1 MDDQTSL
8 IKLIRELMPPPPEA
22 ILGRVISEDPLE
34 VQGVNDEKLKIFG
47 STLILSKRFRDEP
60 LKLGEEI
67 HILVFNNGK
76 SYYALDRR

>member
-1 MDDQTSL
+1 MEDQTSL
-8 IKLIRELMPPPPEA
+8 IKLIRELMPPPPEV

-47 STLILSKRFRDEP
+47 STLILSKRFRDTP
-60 LKLGEEI
+60 LALGEEI

-76 SYYALDRR
+76 SYYALERR

>member
-1 MDDQTSL
+1 MVDQTSF
-8 IKLIRELMPPPPEA
+8 IKLIRKLMPPPPEV
-22 ILGRVISEDPLE
+22 ILGRVISENPLE

-47 STLILSKRFRDEP
+47 NTLILSKQFRDAP
-60 LKLGEEI
+60 LEIGEEI